1 MTRIRTQ
8 RGVAM
13 VTVLFVAAVM
23 TVVASTAGFITVQ
36 ELRSSSED
44 RRGAQATAY
53 AEAGIDRMLL
63 YVKGNTKQWQELVLS
78 GCTVA
83 GVVYPLVVVQG
94 TVGTLGGRF
103 RAELRRQTACPA
115 AVPSVRRAQLLNIV
129 SRGQHPTATRT
140 IQQSIRVS
148 GTALP
153 IGISANSI
161 DANGSPSVQTVSMV
175 ASGNILGREKL
186 TFSGIDPYYEMSD
199 FYPRRV
205 CPSGTA
211 PDSRPQC
218 VPQGNLD
225 DPADNI
231 PASVHATGTI
241 TFSQG
246 GADTEE
252 HPPSPNCDA
261 DRGAPSS
268 DQSAWDGSGS
278 GVDSTDGSG
287 VTTVGW
293 DLACSRPAGI
303 GGTIPRPPTTKF
315 TETDRGNLSEESGLS
330 ADDHLFFRDAAKND
344 GIYCRISTSGTQSC
358 TLKGV
363 SRSFG
368 GVIGDNDITTLNKG
382 FVAFVEYEGGDAYS
396 NANTIT
402 WNASTP
408 RCSTNP
414 SDPYS
419 IILIV
424 KNGSLRMGSGSS
436 LTGAVFVEDGQVDSV
451 GNYTIEGTVITDTF
465 HIRGTANFLLTDCWL
480 RNIPGPFLTITTLRW
495 SEVDR

>member
-1 MTRIRTQ
+1 MKKLLWNE

-36 ELRSSSED
+36 ELRSSSDD

-63 YVKGNTKQWQELVLS
+63 YIKGNTKQWQELVLS

-83 GVVYPLVVVQG
+83 GTTYPVVVLQG
-94 TVGTLGGRF
+94 NVGTLGGSY
-103 RAELRRQTACPA
+103 RAELRRQEACPA

-129 SRGQHPTATRT
+129 SRGQHPTASRT
-140 IQQSIRVS
+140 IQQSVRVS

-153 IGISANSI
+153 IGISAQSI

-175 ASGNILGREKL
+175 ASGNVLGREKL

-199 FYPRRV
+199 FYPTRV
-205 CPSGTA
+205 CPTGTP
-211 PDSRPQC
+211 PDTRPQC

-225 DPADNI
+225 SAADNI
-231 PASVHATGTI
+231 PAAVHATGTI
-241 TFSQG
+241 TFAQG

-268 DQSAWDGSGS
+268 NQSAWDGSGS
-278 GVDSTDGSG
+278 GIDSTDSGG

-293 DLACSRPAGI
+293 DLTCSMPANGVD
-303 GGTIPRPPTTKF
+303 RPPSTRF
-315 TETDRGNLSEESGLS
+315 TEVERANLSSQPGLS
-330 ADDHLFFRDAAKND
+330 ADDHLFFRDSARNE
-344 GIYCRISTSGTQSC
+344 GIYCRISATGTESC

-368 GVIGDNDITTLNKG
+368 GVIGDNDITTLTKG
-382 FVAFVEYEGGDAYS
+382 FVAFIEYEGGDAFS
-396 NANTIT
+396 NSNTIT
-402 WNASTP
+402 WNASTA

-414 SDPYS
+414 TDPYS

-465 HIRGTANFLLTDCWL
+465 HIRGTANFLLTECWL
-480 RNIPGPFLTITTLRW
+480 RNIPGPFLTITSLRW